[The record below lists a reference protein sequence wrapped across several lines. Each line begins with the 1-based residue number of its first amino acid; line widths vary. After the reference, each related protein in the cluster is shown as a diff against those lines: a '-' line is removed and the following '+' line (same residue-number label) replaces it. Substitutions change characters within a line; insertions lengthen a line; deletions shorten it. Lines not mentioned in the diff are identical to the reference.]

1 MADIVSVK
9 KLSDSTREA
18 VFAFQYQYVDTG
30 DESAVLKI
38 DVSTLAPNANGAP
51 CTAVRIIE
59 GWWVIKSMTV
69 RILADADVDIILMNI
84 GDDDI
89 GYHDFSRFGGL
100 PSTKSYG
107 TNPTGDVKF
116 TTDGAG
122 AVGDSY
128 QLVLRVIKEY

>member
-38 DVSTLAPNANGAP
+38 DVSTLNPNADGQP
-51 CTAVRIIE
+51 CVAVRIIE
-59 GWWVIKSMTV
+59 GWWVCKSMTV
-69 RILADADVDIILMNI
+69 RILADADVDVIMMNI

-89 GYHDFSRFGGL
+89 GYHDFSKFGGL

-116 TTDGAG
+116 TTSGSG

-128 QLVLRVIKEY
+128 QLVLSVIKEY

>member
-1 MADIVSVK
+1 MADISSVK
-9 KLSDSTREA
+9 KLSDSVREA
-18 VFAFQYQYVDTG
+18 VFAFQYQYVDGG

-38 DVSTLAPNANGAP
+38 DVSTLAKSASGQT
-51 CTAVRIIE
+51 CSAVRIIE

-69 RILADADVDIILMNI
+69 RVMAAADVNIILMNI

-89 GYHDFSRFGGL
+89 GYHDFSKFGGL

-107 TNPTGDVKF
+107 TNPTGDIKF